1 MYTFSLMN
9 TAGLRAFMIIFYGF
23 LTWLIPFIVAMF
35 FYTPGG
41 ELLIDIFAFKTIMI
55 IVSSL
60 CATVLLVLL
69 FLTIFNNFLKEGII
83 IGFVW
88 LILNWVLD
96 ALILLPMNG
105 MDLTTYFPQIG
116 LRYLV
121 IPVTAIGF
129 GFVIEKKVSHFHD
142 IMNADKN
149 VSVRKEH

>member
-1 MYTFSLMN
+1 
-9 TAGLRAFMIIFYGF
+9 
-23 LTWLIPFIVAMF
+23 
-35 FYTPGG
+35 
-41 ELLIDIFAFKTIMI
+41 MI

-60 CATVLLVLL
+60 CATILLVLL
-69 FLTIFNNFLKEGII
+69 FLTIFNNFIREGII
-83 IGFVW
+83 IGFGW

-105 MDLTTYFPQIG
+105 MDLTTYFSQIG

-129 GFVIEKKVSHFHD
+129 GFIIEKKVRHFHD

-149 VSVRKEH
+149 VPVRKER

>member
-1 MYTFSLMN
+1 MHTFSMMN
-9 TAGLRAFMIIFYGF
+9 TAVLRALRIIIFGF

-41 ELLIDIFAFKTIMI
+41 ELVIDIFTFKTVMI

-83 IGFVW
+83 IGFGW

-105 MDLTTYFPQIG
+105 MDLATYFSQIG

-121 IPVTAIGF
+121 IPFTAIGF
-129 GFVIEKKVSHFHD
+129 GFIIEKKVSHFHD

-149 VSVRKEH
+149 VSVKKER

>member
-1 MYTFSLMN
+1 MN
-9 TAGLRAFMIIFYGF
+9 TAVLRVLKIIIYGF
-23 LTWLIPFIVAMF
+23 LTWLIPFIVAIF

-41 ELLIDIFAFKTIMI
+41 ELVIDIFTFKTIMI

-60 CATVLLVLL
+60 CATILLVLL

-83 IGFVW
+83 IGLVW
-88 LILNWVLD
+88 LILNWILD

-105 MDLTTYFPQIG
+105 MDLTTYFSQIG

-129 GFVIEKKVSHFHD
+129 GFIIEKKVSHFHE
-142 IMNADKN
+142 IMNSDRN
-149 VSVRKEH
+149 VPVKKEQ

>member
-1 MYTFSLMN
+1 MHTFSLMN
-9 TAGLRAFMIIFYGF
+9 TALLRALKIIIFGF

-35 FYTPGG
+35 FYAPGG
-41 ELLIDIFAFKTIMI
+41 ELLIDIFTFKTIMI

-60 CATVLLVLL
+60 CATILLVLL
-69 FLTIFNNFLKEGII
+69 FLTIFNNFIREGII
-83 IGFVW
+83 IGSGW

-105 MDLTTYFPQIG
+105 MDLTTYFSQIG

-129 GFVIEKKVSHFHD
+129 GFIIEKKVRHFHD

-149 VSVRKEH
+149 VPVRKER